1 MDQHAAGDADEHG
14 QDPIFAEAALWVAR
28 LSSADAT
35 EADRAAFEVWRSADL
50 AHADAYAELL
60 GWRRTMGLA
69 PPPRSKARRVPK
81 GVALLAAALGLA
93 GLIIQELG
101 LFDRLRADAWTG
113 VGGFETTILADGS
126 RLDLNTDTAVAL
138 RFTPNER
145 GIELLRGEAV
155 FDVVS
160 DRDRPFV
167 VRGAGLSVRAVGTR
181 FFVRLDSAAEIVGV
195 AEGRVEAAIGTG
207 HTMIAAGE
215 AARKGTDNRIA
226 LQRSDVEQ
234 VTAWRN
240 GRLIAVGKPLTAIL
254 AELNRYRRGR
264 ILLLDAALGTRRFT
278 GTLNLRDTDDALAV
292 LSASLRLKVTRVTP
306 FLVIITA
313 AS

>member
-1 MDQHAAGDADEHG
+1 MDQHAAGDADEPG

-35 EADRAAFEVWRSADL
+35 EADRAAFEAWRSADP
-50 AHADAYAELL
+50 AHADAYAELS

-93 GLIIQELG
+93 GLITHELG

-155 FDVVS
+155 FDVAS

-167 VRGAGLSVRAVGTR
+167 VRGAGLIVRAVGTR
-181 FFVRLDSAAEIVGV
+181 FYVRLDGAAEIVGV
-195 AEGRVEAAIGTG
+195 AEGRVEAAIGTD

>member
-1 MDQHAAGDADEHG
+1 M
-14 QDPIFAEAALWVAR
+14 
-28 LSSADAT
+28 
-35 EADRAAFEVWRSADL
+35 
-50 AHADAYAELL
+50 
-60 GWRRTMGLA
+60 
-69 PPPRSKARRVPK
+69 
-81 GVALLAAALGLA
+81 
-93 GLIIQELG
+93 
-101 LFDRLRADAWTG
+101 
-113 VGGFETTILADGS
+113 
-126 RLDLNTDTAVAL
+126 

-167 VRGAGLSVRAVGTR
+167 VRGAGLIVRAVGTR
-181 FFVRLDSAAEIVGV
+181 FFVRLDGAAEIVGV
-195 AEGRVEAAIGTG
+195 AEGRVEAAIGTD

-306 FLVIITA
+306 SWSSSRRRPDRRPEIFKGPRSAFGNSSVSPYEGRDSTMRRPSPGTRVGSWGCGLVVRPSGCRRRSA
-313 AS
+313 RL